1 MDSDF
6 AGIRVGVDTG
16 GTFTDLVAMDVRTG
30 HVQVHKRPSTPAQP
44 SDAIFECIEQM
55 DAPASR
61 ISYLVVGTTVAINS
75 IHQRNG
81 ARVIYVTTR
90 GFEDIPF
97 LQRTNR
103 RFHYDLQW
111 SSPTPLVLRR
121 DSVGVPER
129 IDYQGE
135 VLIPLSDDGL
145 DQLAAD
151 IRRRLDGAARGDVAL
166 AINFLF
172 SYVSPDHELMTRDY
186 LRRKFPDVPV
196 SVSYEVAP
204 IWREYDRASTTLVDA
219 YVRPLVHQFV
229 QSMQAGLEERGF
241 DRHWSLMKSNGGQM
255 LSQSAADRPVQT
267 LLSGLSGGIIAGR
280 HFGEAVGQSNVITLD
295 MGGTSTDVGVVVD
308 GLVRYTTEWEI
319 EFGLPVSAPFIDMTT
334 IGAGGGS
341 IAFINKGGLLQVG
354 PSSAGAVPGPACY
367 GQGGDRPTV
376 TDANIALGRLN
387 PDNFLGGE
395 VKLHPDLAVQA
406 VGSLSG
412 SLGTSVEA
420 TAAAIVDVA
429 NENIAEAIRQ
439 MTIGRG
445 LDPREFAIVAF
456 GGAGPLHA
464 AAIARSIGVEQVIVP
479 PHPGLTSAFGT
490 LLADLRVDKTWTNI
504 VRSDRLDPKAI
515 DDRLQGLVLDAT
527 EDLRREGYGGVPTLR
542 RSVTMRYLGQN
553 YEEEIPIPAGPITA
567 ESARDLLESFH
578 QHYEQIYGYR
588 IADEIIEMVQFN
600 VTVIGR
606 TDNPRFP
613 EIEAGPDAAPVGT
626 RSVLFDGQYV
636 ADCPIYDRDDL
647 APDQKIEGP
656 AIIEELDSTTFLRP
670 GDSLTVTRDGTAI
683 VQIDATAD

>member
-16 GTFTDLVAMDVRTG
+16 GTFTDLVAMDARTG
-30 HVQVHKRPSTPAQP
+30 HVQVHKRPSTPTQP

-55 DAPASR
+55 DAPARR

-75 IHQRNG
+75 IHQRSG
-81 ARVIYVTTR
+81 ARVIYVTTE

-135 VLIPLSDDGL
+135 VLIPLTDGGL
-145 DQLAAD
+145 GQLAAD
-151 IRRRLDGAARGDVAL
+151 IRQRLDGTENGNVAL

-172 SYVSPDHELMTRDY
+172 SYVSPDNELRTRDY
-186 LRRKFPDVPV
+186 LRNEFPDIPV

-229 QSMQAGLEERGF
+229 QSMQAGLEDRGF

-267 LLSGLSGGIIAGR
+267 LLSGLSGGIIAGK

-334 IGAGGGS
+334 LGAGGGS
-341 IAFINKGGLLQVG
+341 IAFVNKGGLLQVG
-354 PSSAGAVPGPACY
+354 PSSAGARPGPACY

-376 TDANIALGRLN
+376 TDANVVLGRLN

-395 VKLHPDLAVQA
+395 VKLHTDLAVRA
-406 VGSLSG
+406 VESLSE

-445 LDPREFAIVAF
+445 LDPRDFSIVAF

-479 PHPGLTSAFGT
+479 PHPGLTSAFGA

-515 DDRLQGLVLDAT
+515 DDRLEGLVLDAT

-542 RSVTMRYLGQN
+542 RSVTMRYMGQN
-553 YEEEIPIPAGPITA
+553 YEEEISIPGGPITTD
-567 ESARDLLESFH
+567 SAGGLLESFH

-600 VTVIGR
+600 VTVIGK

-613 EIEAGPDAAPVGT
+613 EIESRPGGAPVGT
-626 RSVLFDGQYV
+626 RSILFDGQYV
-636 ADCPIYDRDDL
+636 ADCPIYDREDL
-647 APDQKIEGP
+647 APNQQIEGP

-683 VQIDATAD
+683 VRIDSTAA

>member
-1 MDSDF
+1 MDSDL

-16 GTFTDLVAMDVRTG
+16 GTFTDLVAMDARTG

-75 IHQRNG
+75 IHQRSG

-129 IDYQGE
+129 TDYQGE
-135 VLIPLSDDGL
+135 VLIPLTDCGL
-145 DQLAAD
+145 DRLAAD
-151 IRRRLDGAARGDVAL
+151 IRQRLDGTEHGDVAL

-172 SYVSPDHELMTRDY
+172 SYVSPDHELRTRDY
-186 LRRKFPDVPV
+186 LRNEFPDIPV

-229 QSMQAGLEERGF
+229 QSMQAGLEDRGF

-334 IGAGGGS
+334 LGAGGGS

-354 PSSAGAVPGPACY
+354 PSSAGARPGPACY

-376 TDANIALGRLN
+376 TDANIVLGRLN

-395 VKLHPDLAVQA
+395 VKLHTDLAVRA
-406 VGSLSG
+406 VESLSE
-412 SLGTSVEA
+412 SLGTPVEA

-445 LDPREFAIVAF
+445 LDPRDFAIVAF

-464 AAIARSIGVEQVIVP
+464 AAIARSIGVERVIVP
-479 PHPGLTSAFGT
+479 PHPGLTSAFGA

-504 VRSDRLDPKAI
+504 VRSDRLDPKSI
-515 DDRLQGLVLDAT
+515 DDRLQELVLDAT

-542 RSVTMRYLGQN
+542 RSVTMRYMGQN
-553 YEEEIPIPAGPITA
+553 YEEEIPIPGGPITA
-567 ESARDLLESFH
+567 DSARDLLESFH

-613 EIEAGPDAAPVGT
+613 EIESRPDGAPVGT
-626 RSVLFDGQYV
+626 RSILFAGRYV
-636 ADCPIYDRDDL
+636 ADCPIYDREDL
-647 APDQKIEGP
+647 APDQQIEGP

-683 VQIDATAD
+683 VRIDSTAA

>member
-1 MDSDF
+1 MDSDL

-44 SDAIFECIEQM
+44 SDAIFKCIEQM

-145 DQLAAD
+145 NQLAAD
-151 IRRRLDGAARGDVAL
+151 IRRRLDGAAHGDVAL

-172 SYVSPDHELMTRDY
+172 SYVSPDHELKTRDY
-186 LRRKFPDVPV
+186 LRSEFPDVPV

-280 HFGEAVGQSNVITLD
+280 HFG
-295 MGGTSTDVGVVVD
+295 
-308 GLVRYTTEWEI
+308 
-319 EFGLPVSAPFIDMTT
+319 
-334 IGAGGGS
+334 
-341 IAFINKGGLLQVG
+341 
-354 PSSAGAVPGPACY
+354 
-367 GQGGDRPTV
+367 
-376 TDANIALGRLN
+376 
-387 PDNFLGGE
+387 
-395 VKLHPDLAVQA
+395 
-406 VGSLSG
+406 
-412 SLGTSVEA
+412 
-420 TAAAIVDVA
+420 
-429 NENIAEAIRQ
+429 
-439 MTIGRG
+439 
-445 LDPREFAIVAF
+445 
-456 GGAGPLHA
+456 
-464 AAIARSIGVEQVIVP
+464 
-479 PHPGLTSAFGT
+479 
-490 LLADLRVDKTWTNI
+490 
-504 VRSDRLDPKAI
+504 
-515 DDRLQGLVLDAT
+515 
-527 EDLRREGYGGVPTLR
+527 R
-542 RSVTMRYLGQN
+542 RS
-553 YEEEIPIPAGPITA
+553 
-567 ESARDLLESFH
+567 AR
-578 QHYEQIYGYR
+578 
-588 IADEIIEMVQFN
+588 
-600 VTVIGR
+600 
-606 TDNPRFP
+606 
-613 EIEAGPDAAPVGT
+613 
-626 RSVLFDGQYV
+626 
-636 ADCPIYDRDDL
+636 
-647 APDQKIEGP
+647 
-656 AIIEELDSTTFLRP
+656 
-670 GDSLTVTRDGTAI
+670 
-683 VQIDATAD
+683 AT

>member
-6 AGIRVGVDTG
+6 AGVRVGVDTG

-135 VLIPLSDDGL
+135 VLIPLTDDGL
-145 DQLAAD
+145 NQLAAD

-166 AINFLF
+166 AVSFLF
-172 SYVSPDHELMTRDY
+172 SYVSPDHELRTRDY
-186 LRRKFPDVPV
+186 LRSEFPDVPV

-229 QSMQAGLEERGF
+229 QSMQGGLEERGF
-241 DRHWSLMKSNGGQM
+241 DRHWSLFKSPAGQVP
-255 LSQSAADRPVQT
+255 SQSPPDRPVQT

-387 PDNFLGGE
+387 PENFLGGE
-395 VKLHPDLAVQA
+395 VKLHPDLAVRA
-406 VGSLSG
+406 VESLSG

-553 YEEEIPIPAGPITA
+553 YEEEIPIPAGAITA

-613 EIEAGPDAAPVGT
+613 EIESGADGAPVGT
-626 RSVLFDGQYV
+626 RSVLFDGRYV
-636 ADCPIYDRDDL
+636 ADCPIYDREDL
-647 APDQKIEGP
+647 APNQKIEGP

-683 VQIDATAD
+683 VQIDSTAD